1 MTAEV
6 IELDVISRLD
16 IPPDRVLQKALDA
29 GLTEV
34 VVIGYDADGQEYF
47 ASSQADGGD
56 VLWHIERAKMK
67 LLQAAG

>member
-56 VLWHIERAKMK
+56 VLWH
-67 LLQAAG
+67 